1 MEITPEITLALIGI
15 MGTVINFWYTRN
27 RVAAE
32 ARTIEADAA
41 HKLSETAAGLA
52 GEIQTHIVDELKTQ
66 LQKYADRIDR
76 LELLTTHQEELLTTQ
91 GKRISEQD
99 AVIREQGATIKEQGG
114 VIMQLRQRVSD
125 LENENGHLRRE
136 NDQLKQR
143 GGKL

>member
-1 MEITPEITLALIGI
+1 MEITPEIIIALIGI
-15 MGTVINFWYTRN
+15 LGAGLNYWYTRT

-52 GEIQTHIVDELKTQ
+52 GEIQTHIVDELKGQ

-76 LELLTTHQEELLTTQ
+76 LELLTTHQEELLTIQ
-91 GKRISEQD
+91 GKRISDQD
-99 AVIREQGATIKEQGG
+99 AIIREQGVTIKEQGG

-136 NDQLKQR
+136 NDQLRQR

>member
-1 MEITPEITLALIGI
+1 MEITTEIVIALIGVL
-15 MGTVINFWYTRN
+15 GAGLNYWYTRT

-76 LELLTTHQEELLTTQ
+76 LEILTAHQEQLINEQ
-91 GKRISEQD
+91 GHKIAEQD
-99 AVIREQGATIKEQGG
+99 VTIKEQGG
-114 VIMQLRQRVSD
+114 IIMSLRQRVSD
-125 LENENGHLRRE
+125 LEHENGNLRKE
-136 NDQLKQR
+136 NDQLKRR

>member
-1 MEITPEITLALIGI
+1 MEITPEIILATIGI
-15 MGTVINFWYTRN
+15 IGTGLNYLYTKT

-32 ARTIEADAA
+32 TRTIEADAA

-76 LELLTTHQEELLTTQ
+76 LEILTAHQEQLINEQ
-91 GKRISEQD
+91 GHKIAEQD
-99 AVIREQGATIKEQGG
+99 VTIKEQGG
-114 VIMQLRQRVSD
+114 IIMSLRQRVSD
-125 LENENGHLRRE
+125 LEHENGNLRKE

>member
-1 MEITPEITLALIGI
+1 MEITTEIVIALIGVV
-15 MGTVINFWYTRN
+15 GAGLNYWYTRT

-52 GEIQTHIVDELKTQ
+52 GEIQTHIVDELKGQ

-76 LELLTTHQEELLTTQ
+76 LELLTTHQEELLTIQ
-91 GKRISEQD
+91 GKRISDQD
-99 AVIREQGATIKEQGG
+99 AIIREQGVTIKEQGG

-136 NDQLKQR
+136 NDQLRQR

>member
-1 MEITPEITLALIGI
+1 MEITPEIVIALIGVL
-15 MGTVINFWYTRN
+15 GAGLNYWYTRT

-76 LELLTTHQEELLTTQ
+76 LEMLTTHQEELLTAQ
-91 GKRISEQD
+91 GKRISDQD
-99 AVIREQGATIKEQGG
+99 AIIREQGATIKGQGE
-114 VIMQLRQRVSD
+114 VITQLRQRVSD

-136 NDQLKQR
+136 NDQLRQR